1 MPNIQEIFNQLKEL
15 QQEQKDI
22 RAEYKDALKNADE
35 YEEILEKIEE
45 LKQRKKEVE
54 SIVQSRMGQRYDRL
68 EELKDEIAKLKQT
81 LSDIAISDY
90 LNGKNIEIKDENNNL
105 YEPRFTVTFKK
116 TSSNSKAF

>member
-116 TSSNSKAF
+116 TSSKAL